1 MSDRAE
7 RLKALRAKA
16 GRSTSATAV
25 PEESLKDA
33 VNFRNYTPKDDS
45 LVGGDVDENDDGPS
59 SKRQK
64 TDDDIIDGGED
75 VEPKSAIEQALE
87 EAKRAQ
93 LEQRGEGGEALAGL
107 APKKINWDLKRDAQ
121 GRLDKLEKRTQRAI
135 IGLLKER
142 LEREAEEEDEDE
154 EDEEDGS
161 LD

>member
-1 MSDRAE
+1 MADRAA

-16 GRSTSATAV
+16 GRSKGPS
-25 PEESLKDA
+25 ESTESKSQGLKL
-33 VNFRNYTPKDDS
+33 RNYTPSDEN
-45 LVGGDVDENDDGPS
+45 LGRGDVDENDESSPA

-64 TDDDIIDGGED
+64 KEGEMEGGEE

-93 LEQRGEGGEALAGL
+93 LEMRGPGDEIAAL

-142 LEREAEEEDEDE
+142 LEREAEEEGE
-154 EDEEDGS
+154 ESEEEEEEDGE